1 MKCNDVREELIAYID
16 GELSSMGM
24 RTIEAH
30 LAGCPEC
37 TTEWERLR
45 KMTGWIHQMESIPPS
60 PDWWQKL
67 EARLHQL
74 DAEPS
79 LLSEIR
85 ALREAITRIES
96 RISQR
101 LNPIA
106 PVKEIMTLDEA
117 AAYLQVDSDTV
128 WNLLDEIPHFQV
140 GYELRF
146 RKSSVDEWIRM
157 KENGSQREAFYWDM
171 PMNWMERV
179 TQLGQ

>member
-24 RTIEAH
+24 RAIEAH

-37 TTEWERLR
+37 TTEWEGLR
-45 KMTGWIHQMESIPPS
+45 KMTEWIHQMESIPPS
-60 PDWWQKL
+60 PDWWEKL

-74 DAEPS
+74 NAEPS

-85 ALREAITRIES
+85 ALREAIARIDS
-96 RISQR
+96 RINHR
-101 LNPIA
+101 NLIG

-117 AAYLQVDSDTV
+117 AAYLQVDSDAI

-146 RKSSVDEWIRM
+146 KKSSVDEWIRM
-157 KENGSQREAFYWDM
+157 KENGNQPGAFHWDF
-171 PMNWMERV
+171 PLNWVERF
-179 TQLGQ
+179 TPIGR